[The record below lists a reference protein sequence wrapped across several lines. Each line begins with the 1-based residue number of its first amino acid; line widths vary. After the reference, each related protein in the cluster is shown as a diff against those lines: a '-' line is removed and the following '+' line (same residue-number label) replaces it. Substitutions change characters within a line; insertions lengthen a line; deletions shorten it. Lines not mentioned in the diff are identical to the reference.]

1 MDKQHTYQP
10 VIGLEIHIQ
19 LATKSKLFANDE
31 NIFFASP
38 NTRVSAITLGHPG
51 TLPKTNIEA
60 INLAIKMGL
69 ICNSTIANEII
80 FDRKNYFYPD
90 LPKGY
95 QITQNTLP
103 ICTGGEIKINVKN
116 EIKTILLNRIHLE
129 EDAGKSIHDI
139 EIDYSH
145 IDLNRAGTPLIELVT
160 EPCLHSA
167 EEAFIFVQEIQK
179 MVRWI
184 GISTGNLEE
193 GALRCD
199 ANISVRPMG
208 SQVLGKKV
216 EVKNINS
223 FKNIKK
229 AIEFEIIRIIGL
241 LENGEKVEQQ
251 TRSFNADNNTTFAL
265 RDKEEANDYRYFID
279 PDLPPYNIS
288 NAYIEN
294 IKNTLPPTPHSF
306 ELIFKNNYHLSS
318 YDVEQLTESID
329 IATFYDT
336 LVNQKTYYKPAA
348 NFVLGPIKEYVNNA
362 HKNFEDIKIDIPQI
376 QQLIE
381 LVEEKKISASF
392 ASGSLMPI
400 VLNTHTYPVEYCTTN
415 NLFQLDDDSQIQDWI
430 NQVLQSMP
438 QKVQEYNQGKKG
450 LIGLFMGEVK
460 KLSKGKANPQI
471 TTTLLEK
478 TLQNLKK

>member
-1 MDKQHTYQP
+1 MNKQNTYQP

-19 LATKSKLFANDE
+19 LATISKLFANDE
-31 NIFFASP
+31 NIFFATP

-51 TLPKTNIEA
+51 TLPRTNIES

-69 ICNSTIANEII
+69 VCNSIIANEVI

-103 ICTGGEIKINVKN
+103 ICNGGEINIKVNG
-116 EIKTILLNRIHLE
+116 EIKTIFLNRIHLE
-129 EDAGKSIHDI
+129 EDAGKSIHDMD
-139 EIDYSH
+139 IDYSY

-167 EEAFIFVQEIQK
+167 EEAFLFVQEVQK
-179 MVRWI
+179 IVRWI

-193 GALRCD
+193 GAMRCD
-199 ANISVRPMG
+199 ANISVRPLG

-229 AIEFEIIRIIGL
+229 AIEFEIERMINL
-241 LENGEKVEQQ
+241 LENGAKIEQQ
-251 TRSFNADNNTTFAL
+251 TRSFNADNNTTFAM
-265 RDKEEANDYRYFID
+265 RDKEDSNDYRYFID
-279 PDLPPYNIS
+279 PDLPPFTITNE
-288 NAYIEN
+288 YIEK
-294 IKNTLPPTPHSF
+294 IKNTLPPTPLSF
-306 ELIFKNNYHLSS
+306 ENKFKNNYHLSN
-318 YDVEQLTESID
+318 YDVEQLTETIN
-329 IATFYDT
+329 IATFYDH
-336 LVNQKTYYKPAA
+336 LVHKKNYYKPAA
-348 NFVLGPIKEYVNNA
+348 NFVIGPIKEYLNYTN
-362 HKNFEDIKIDIPQI
+362 KNFEDIKNDTPQI

-381 LVEEKKISASF
+381 LVEEKKISSSF
-392 ASGSLMPI
+392 AGGSLMPI
-400 VLNTHTYPVEYCTTN
+400 VLNNHINPVEYCTAN
-415 NLFQLDDDSQIQDWI
+415 NLFQLDDNSQIQDWI
-430 NQVLQSMP
+430 NEVIQSMP
-438 QKVQEYNQGKKG
+438 DKVQAYNQGKKG

-460 KLSKGKANPQI
+460 KRSKGKANPHI

-478 TLQNLKK
+478 TLLNLKK